1 MPTVHDILSSKDSNS
16 VHTIAP
22 TASVLDA
29 VEAMNNRRIGALLVT
44 EEGQLAG
51 IFTERDVLQRVIG
64 AMRRPSST
72 TINEVMS
79 REVVSVGPDTDLDEV
94 SSLMKERRIR
104 HVPVRDDTGRILGMI
119 SIGDINALH
128 STHRDA
134 ALTYLNDYVYGR
146 ARAASRFL

>member
-64 AMRRPSST
+64 AMRRPSTT

-104 HVPVRDDTGRILGMI
+104 HVPVRDDAGRILGMI

-128 STHRDA
+128 ATHRDA

-146 ARAASRFL
+146 A

>member
-1 MPTVHDILSSKDSNS
+1 MPTVHDILSSKDSNCI
-16 VHTIAP
+16 HTIAP

-29 VEAMNNRRIGALLVT
+29 VEAMNSSRIGALLVT
-44 EEGQLAG
+44 EDGQLAG

-79 REVVSVGPDTDLDEV
+79 RDVVSVTPDTDLDEV
-94 SSLMKERRIR
+94 STLMKERRIR
-104 HVPVRDDTGRILGMI
+104 HVPVRNDAGALIGMI
-119 SIGDINALH
+119 SIGDINAIH
-128 STHRDA
+128 ATHRDA

-146 ARAASRFL
+146 S